1 MYGFQTMSSDEYYS
15 SESETDEEY
24 EHELELLEEEK
35 LRDEKAHIV
44 WDLIEHNNIRSPLN
58 GPMDGYTLNE
68 CLNPRLNMSDV
79 VYKNFLRY
87 DGHVEL
93 HDRITTERIGEF
105 RSAAKAL
112 AVHYSPYNAQFSKYI
127 DGVTAHLIKYHYKL

>member
-1 MYGFQTMSSDEYYS
+1 MSSDEYYS

-24 EHELELLEEEK
+24 EREMVVLEAEK
-35 LRDEKAHIV
+35 QRDEDSNALWEFIAR
-44 WDLIEHNNIRSPLN
+44 NNIRSPLN
-58 GPMDGYTLNE
+58 GPMDGNTLND
-68 CLNPRLNMSDV
+68 CLNPRLKMDDV
-79 VYKNFLRY
+79 IYKNFLRY

-112 AVHYSPYNAQFSKYI
+112 ALHYNPYNACFSTYV